1 LTALIIISILF
12 FILMVFYTILLR
24 KYNKIFTGIREY
36 QTEQEFQMKVS
47 VIIPARNE
55 ENNIGACLDALNR
68 QDKISTKPE
77 IIVVDDHSDD
87 NTSAV
92 ALSRSATVINLR
104 DESLESTVAFKKM
117 AIATGIKYSTG
128 DIILTTDADCV
139 VPPYWIHTMVGLINE
154 TKSVM
159 VTGPVRMM
167 PSNTLLSRFQALDF
181 AILQGITA
189 ASVHSGFHNMSS
201 GANLGYLKDAFF
213 EVKGFEGIDDIATG
227 DDMLLMQKIS
237 RRFPGRINYAFS
249 SNAIVDTHTEPT
261 WSAFFRQRI
270 RWSSKATR
278 YEDKKIFRILLL
290 VYLLNLCVLGFMLMA
305 FASPVHFSFCLAALM
320 LKTLAEWGFVE
331 NILKFFSLSHLM
343 KLFPFVQP
351 LHVVYTVVS
360 GTFGQMGRVEWKG
373 RKVK

>member
-1 LTALIIISILF
+1 LIALVIISILF
-12 FILMVFYTILLR
+12 FVLLVFYTILLR
-24 KYNKIFTGIREY
+24 KYNKIFINIHEY
-36 QTEQEFQMKVS
+36 KPGSETAMKVS

-55 ENNIGACLDALNR
+55 EKNIGPCLDALNR
-68 QDKISTKPE
+68 QLGIHAKPE

-87 NTSAV
+87 DTSFI
-92 ALSRSATVINLR
+92 ALAKHATVINLK
-104 DESLESTVAFKKM
+104 DEDLESTVAFKKM

-128 DIILTTDADCV
+128 DIILTTDADCI
-139 VPPYWIHTMVGLINE
+139 VPPNWIKTMAGALTE
-154 TKSVM
+154 TKAVM
-159 VTGPVRMM
+159 VTGPVRMK
-167 PSNTLLSRFQALDF
+167 PVNNLLSRFQALDF

-189 ASVHSGFHNMSS
+189 ASVHSGYHDMSS

-237 RRFPGRINYAFS
+237 RRFPGRISYVYS
-249 SNAIVDTHTEPT
+249 RDAIVDTHTEPT
-261 WSAFFRQRI
+261 WRAFFRQRI

-290 VYLLNLCVLGFMLMA
+290 VYLLNLCTTAFMVMA
-305 FASPVHFSFCLAALM
+305 LISPVHFSFCLAALM
-320 LKTLAEWGFVE
+320 LKTLAEWSFVE

-351 LHVVYTVVS
+351 LHVIYTVVS
-360 GTFGQMGRVEWKG
+360 GTFGQFGRVEWKG

>member
-1 LTALIIISILF
+1 MIALVIISVLF
-12 FILMVFYTILLR
+12 FTLLVFYTILLR
-24 KYNKIFTGIREY
+24 KYNKIFINIKEY
-36 QTEQEFQMKVS
+36 EPRNGAGVKVS

-55 ENNIGACLDALNR
+55 EKNIGPCIDALNR
-68 QDKISTKPE
+68 QVGINTKPE

-87 NTSAV
+87 NTSSV
-92 ALSRSATVINLR
+92 ALSRNATVINLK

-128 DIILTTDADCV
+128 DIILTTDADCI
-139 VPPYWIHTMVGLINE
+139 VPHHWISAMVGVMAD
-154 TKSVM
+154 TRAVM

-189 ASVHSGFHNMSS
+189 ASVHSGYHDMSS
-201 GANLGYLKDAFF
+201 GANLGYLKNAFF

-237 RRFPGRINYAFS
+237 RRFPGRISYVHS
-249 SNAIVDTHTEPT
+249 RNAMVDTQTEPT
-261 WSAFFRQRI
+261 WAAFFRQRI

-278 YEDKKIFRILLL
+278 YEDKKIFRILML
-290 VYLLNLCVLGFMLMA
+290 VYLLNLCVAGFMVMA
-305 FASPVHFSFCLAALM
+305 FVSPVHFSFCLAALM
-320 LKTLAEWGFVE
+320 LKTLAEWSFVD
-331 NILKFFSLSHLM
+331 NILKFFSLSPLM

-360 GTFGQMGRVEWKG
+360 GTFGQFGKVEWKG

>member
-1 LTALIIISILF
+1 L
-12 FILMVFYTILLR
+12 VFYAILLR
-24 KYNKIFTGIREY
+24 KYNKTFINIHEY
-36 QTEQEFQMKVS
+36 EPRYGADVKVS

-55 ENNIGACLDALNR
+55 EKNIGPCIDALNR
-68 QDKISTKPE
+68 QVGINTKPE

-87 NTSAV
+87 NTSSI
-92 ALSRSATVINLR
+92 ALSRSATVINLK
-104 DESLESTVAFKKM
+104 DESLESTIAFKKM

-128 DIILTTDADCV
+128 DIILTTDADCI
-139 VPPYWIHTMVGLINE
+139 VPHHWISAMVGVMAD
-154 TKSVM
+154 TRAVM
-159 VTGPVRMM
+159 VTGPVRMT
-167 PSNTLLSRFQALDF
+167 PSNTILSRFQALDF

-189 ASVHSGFHNMSS
+189 ASVHSGYHDMSS
-201 GANLGYLKDAFF
+201 GANLGYRKDAFF

-237 RRFPGRINYAFS
+237 RKFPGRISYVYS
-249 SNAIVDTHTEPT
+249 RKAIVDTHTEPS
-261 WSAFFRQRI
+261 WAAFFRQRI

-290 VYLLNLCVLGFMLMA
+290 VYLLNLCVMGFMVLA
-305 FASPVHFSFCLAALM
+305 FVSPVHFSFCLAALM
-320 LKTLAEWGFVE
+320 LKTLAEWTFVD
-331 NILKFFSLSHLM
+331 NILKFFSLSPLM

-360 GTFGQMGRVEWKG
+360 GTFGQFGRVEWKG